1 MGRSQREHELY
12 QKWGDVKTSYTPEE
26 VSKIEDA
33 AYENGRAVGAHE
45 EYKRIMY
52 LIDKLEETDPAC
64 HQTMGAL
71 IWTSKLESMI
81 KGE

>member
-1 MGRSQREHELY
+1 M
-12 QKWGDVKTSYTPEE
+12 KTSYTPEE
-26 VSKIEDA
+26 VRKIEDS
-33 AYENGRAVGAHE
+33 AYETGKMIGAHE

-64 HQTMGAL
+64 HETMGAL